1 MTAKATKGTAGNTEG
16 QWRSGYG
23 VKVSIDTIV
32 KRVTSHCA
40 HGAWQG
46 MGLHINPRT
55 GNAREI
61 HDASDP
67 PRPTYQGPARSIPPI
82 AMELQGDFARAI
94 GDVKAPVRG
103 SGSALGGGFWCSA
116 AIPQHQPRPIPGR
129 LTPLAQ
135 LAFAKKPGGGWGGF
149 WGHPKPSL
157 PPRIITKTPAFRVPV
172 FWVLRGPRRAPNSIF
187 AAIPAGV
194 LPPRGAVGGR
204 GPTKRARG
212 SLWAHAQ
219 CGLLDPIIIDHTQ
232 AGIPIRRFIV
242 GC

>member
-61 HDASDP
+61 HGASDP
-67 PRPTYQGPARSIPPI
+67 PHPTYQGPARSKPPI
-82 AMELQGDFARAI
+82 AMELQGDLARAI

-103 SGSALGGGFWCSA
+103 SGSAL
-116 AIPQHQPRPIPGR
+116 
-129 LTPLAQ
+129 LA
-135 LAFAKKPGGGWGGF
+135 
-149 WGHPKPSL
+149 
-157 PPRIITKTPAFRVPV
+157 
-172 FWVLRGPRRAPNSIF
+172 
-187 AAIPAGV
+187 
-194 LPPRGAVGGR
+194 
-204 GPTKRARG
+204 
-212 SLWAHAQ
+212 
-219 CGLLDPIIIDHTQ
+219 D
-232 AGIPIRRFIV
+232 
-242 GC
+242 

>member
-67 PRPTYQGPARSIPPI
+67 PHPTYQGPARRIPPI
-82 AMELQGDFARAI
+82 AMELQGDLARAI

-116 AIPQHQPRPIPGR
+116 DIPQHQPRPIPGR

-149 WGHPKPSL
+149 WGQMRK
-157 PPRIITKTPAFRVPV
+157 
-172 FWVLRGPRRAPNSIF
+172 GPGPGEGTGAP
-187 AAIPAGV
+187 
-194 LPPRGAVGGR
+194 
-204 GPTKRARG
+204 
-212 SLWAHAQ
+212 
-219 CGLLDPIIIDHTQ
+219 
-232 AGIPIRRFIV
+232 
-242 GC
+242 